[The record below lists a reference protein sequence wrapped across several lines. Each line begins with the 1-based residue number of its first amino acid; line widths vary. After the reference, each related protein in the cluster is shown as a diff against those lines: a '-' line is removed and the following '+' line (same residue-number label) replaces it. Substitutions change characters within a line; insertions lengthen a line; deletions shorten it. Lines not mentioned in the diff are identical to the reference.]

1 MSHTK
6 LNEILEGLNALDEE
20 ELQLVNC
27 ALQNRLNP
35 DTETLKRERFH
46 RSLLEAGLVKEIKT
60 GRPPSSSN
68 RSLITVKGKP
78 VSETIIE
85 ERR

>member
-6 LNEILEGLNALDEE
+6 LNEILDGLDALDDE
-20 ELQLVNC
+20 ELELVNR
-27 ALQNRLNP
+27 ALQQRLRP
-35 DTETLKRERFH
+35 ESEEHKRERFH
-46 RSLLEAGLVKEIKT
+46 RSLLDDGLVKEIKT
-60 GRPPSSSN
+60 GRSPSSSN
-68 RSLITVKGKP
+68 RTLIEVKGKP